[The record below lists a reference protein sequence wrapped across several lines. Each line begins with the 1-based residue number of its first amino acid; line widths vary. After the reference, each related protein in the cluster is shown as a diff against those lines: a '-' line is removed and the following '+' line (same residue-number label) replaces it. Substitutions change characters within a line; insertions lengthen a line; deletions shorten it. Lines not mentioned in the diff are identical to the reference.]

1 MSTMNKG
8 IKMGL
13 LKNQISTQKRM
24 NNNQNTN
31 KDKMKK
37 IVNSFNQ
44 GVLNKK
50 QNIFKTSKNS
60 PEKFL
65 FENSKNLKTK
75 LSNGN
80 VNSINNS
87 KNKNNNNNNNNN
99 ITNSKQ
105 IEKNVENLLK
115 RKIIK
120 IQEKKSITQANTNNN
135 SINLSNNTMNHTIT
149 TNSLNNYL
157 IQTNYI
163 SKMKNKISLDN
174 SLKIKKESNS
184 QKRSN
189 SIVDD
194 EKYYYYANSSKDKN
208 NNYYNQYINSSSYK
222 QYSNIKSTF
231 NHIISKNNNNSNK
244 NVIIP
249 GHMKNSSL
257 FSSTLNILYKPK
269 NYDKIKFENKVI
281 SKTSNTS
288 RKNSNEKRSSDN
300 SYLKNYNLDNKNE
313 HIKVNSNYYHNNF
326 LIKNDRVKI
335 EDKNNDI
342 KKKKVKDNIDN
353 GIKYNKNI
361 LVAYSKENSNSVSK
375 NQSKNNSKD
384 NILVS
389 SQRKMNNENKK
400 IKEKKIENIIY
411 SKNKNQKESNEKNI
425 NNINNL
431 NNKNKKPQEQ
441 KIKNN
446 IKNNNNSKIINKGI
460 KKDPKQEIKKE
471 KDQKKLENKK
481 QDCDIENEENLNDSF
496 LSFLN
501 SNLDINQNINSNI
514 TNTNTLNE
522 SYDSVQSY
530 LKENGKY
537 SSYNHD
543 MEIISSYIKKFY
555 QKNKKYPSTKMKFY
569 KYGRLLG
576 NGAFGKVNLSLHV
589 LTGRLVAIKSI
600 NKTKLINERHKAK
613 IQLETSIMK
622 SLSSSNYIV
631 KIYET
636 YQTKKHFCI
645 VMEYICAGDLLS
657 YIKKR
662 SKLNESIAKFIF
674 KQIILSLQYIHSKN
688 IVHRDIK
695 LDNILIDLNNNIKIC
710 DFGVSKKISNNDKMF
725 EQCGTPAYI
734 APEILKDKGYEGFS
748 VDIWSCGVVLYA
760 MLSGTVP
767 FKGNNLNELDDL
779 IIKGKF
785 NVINDI
791 SNDAKHLIK
800 CLLEVDPKKRITINN
815 ILNHPWLI
823 NVDVTNNKNYNLFT
837 NAEKVLLA
845 KSNVDYRDINN
856 KNDMV
861 EYFDLRNLDTSEE
874 IGNKNI
880 NSKSLILAPFNSSMT
895 NDKENEYD
903 YNNKSLIIKNN
914 VIKFSAK
921 VKELNRNYELNNNGE
936 IDNGIVIS
944 PKDSFDDK
952 KKDNDISPYNYNG
965 SYYSKIHSK
974 PFSANNELEEGFSS
988 RRENNKNES
997 FFNENVLNELNE
1009 LGYNKDYV
1017 KECILKNEI
1026 NYATTS
1032 YYLLNKYYNE

>member
-1 MSTMNKG
+1 
-8 IKMGL
+8 MGL
-13 LKNQISTQKRM
+13 LKNQINTQKRM
-24 NNNQNTN
+24 SNIQNSN
-31 KDKMKK
+31 KDKMKN

-44 GVLNKK
+44 GILNKK

-65 FENSKNLKTK
+65 IENSKNLKTK
-75 LSNGN
+75 LSNGKI
-80 VNSINNS
+80 NSINNS
-87 KNKNNNNNNNNN
+87 KNINNNNNNN

-120 IQEKKSITQANTNNN
+120 IQEKKSITQTNTNNN

-149 TNSLNNYL
+149 TNSLNSYL

-163 SKMKNKISLDN
+163 SKMKNKMSLDN
-174 SLKIKKESNS
+174 SLKIKNGNNS

-189 SIVDD
+189 STVDD
-194 EKYYYYANSSKDKN
+194 EKHYYYANSSKDKN

-231 NHIISKNNNNSNK
+231 NHIISKHNNNSNK

-257 FSSTLNILYKPK
+257 FSSTLNVLYKPK
-269 NYDKIKFENKVI
+269 NYEKTKIENKVI

-300 SYLKNYNLDNKNE
+300 SYLKNCNLESKNE
-313 HIKVNSNYYHNNF
+313 HIKVNSNYYHNNL
-326 LIKNDRVKI
+326 LIKNDRIKM
-335 EDKNNDI
+335 ENKNNDI
-342 KKKKVKDNIDN
+342 KKKKLKDNVDN
-353 GIKYNKNI
+353 GVKYNKNI
-361 LVAYSKENSNSVSK
+361 LGAYSKDNSNSISK

-411 SKNKNQKESNEKNI
+411 SKNKNQKELNEKNI
-425 NNINNL
+425 NNNNNL
-431 NNKNKKPQEQ
+431 NNKNKKIQEP

-446 IKNNNNSKIINKGI
+446 IKNNNNPKINNPEI
-460 KKDPKQEIKKE
+460 KKENKQEIKKE
-471 KDQKKLENKK
+471 KEKDQKIINKK

-501 SNLDINQNINSNI
+501 SNLDI

-555 QKNKKYPSTKMKFY
+555 KKNKKYPSTKMKFY

-576 NGAFGKVNLSLHV
+576 KGAFGKVNLSLHT

-600 NKTKLINERHKAK
+600 NKTKIKNERQKTK

-622 SLSSSNYIV
+622 TLSSSNYIV

-636 YQTKKHFCI
+636 FQTEKHFCI

-657 YIKKR
+657 YIRKR
-662 SKLNESIAKFIF
+662 SKLNEQIAKFIF
-674 KQIILSLQYIHSKN
+674 KQIILSLQYIHSQN

-767 FKGNNLNELDDL
+767 FKGNNLSELDDL

-800 CLLEVDPKKRITINN
+800 CLLEVDPKKRISINN

-823 NVDVTNNKNYNLFT
+823 NVDVTNTKNYNLFT

-895 NDKENEYD
+895 KDKENEYD

-944 PKDSFDDK
+944 PKDSIDDK
-952 KKDNDISPYNYNG
+952 KKDNEISPYNYNG
-965 SYYSKIHSK
+965 SYYSKIQSK
-974 PFSANNELEEGFSS
+974 PFSANNELEEGLSS

-997 FFNENVLNELNE
+997 FFNENVLNELND
-1009 LGYNKDYV
+1009 LGYNKDYI

-1032 YYLLNKYYNE
+1032 YHLLNKYYYE